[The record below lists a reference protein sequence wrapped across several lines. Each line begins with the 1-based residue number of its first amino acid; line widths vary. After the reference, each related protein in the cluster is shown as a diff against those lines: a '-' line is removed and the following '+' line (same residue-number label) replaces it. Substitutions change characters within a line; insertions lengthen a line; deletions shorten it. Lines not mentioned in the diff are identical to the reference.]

1 MIGSGNE
8 VDQLLVTIQ
17 DALDATGVYVA
28 PSLRAEVS
36 DRDVAAIEAA
46 VARSPEPLF
55 VVAQPLTYDDA
66 FGGDAG
72 DLLSRLHDASGQPGV
87 YVAGVP
93 AFTGGEFELEAR
105 IWEDALGASTT
116 ETYAV
121 SAVGEAQGRDDLG
134 AQLVAVTE
142 AIADGTLQ
150 EQYDAIAGSGS
161 TGTGAPASDDAAATP
176 YVVGGGI
183 ALALVLVWALAR
195 RRPSRSP
202 GTLTPDAQFD
212 LPPSVIERV
221 RDAHDAQLTRRAH
234 DDVLALGERIDAAE
248 LTADGA
254 GDASRSWQATL
265 DHYEAARRVLGEG
278 DAVVDVLDVVGAIVL
293 AERGVEALEAATSGR
308 AFVPTTRCFL
318 DPLHGAA
325 TTEGSLDLPG
335 GRGTVPLCA
344 RCRSDLRKKLRPD
357 ILDVVRDGEAVHYFE
372 TDDEPWASTGFGSLE
387 TDLVAR
393 LHRRR

>member
-28 PSLRAEVS
+28 PGLRSEVS
-36 DRDVAAIEAA
+36 AEDVAAVEAA

-55 VVAQPLTYDDA
+55 VVAHPLAYDDA

-72 DLLSRLHDASGQPGV
+72 DLLSRLHDASGQPGF

-93 AFTGGEFELEAR
+93 AFTAGEFELEAR

-142 AIADGTLQ
+142 AIADGTLE
-150 EQYDAIAGSGS
+150 EQYDAIAGTSS
-161 TGTGAPASDDAAATP
+161 TGAPSADDASATP

-183 ALALVLVWALAR
+183 VLALVLVWALAR
-195 RRPSRSP
+195 RRPARPS
-202 GTLTPDAQFD
+202 GTRKPDAQFD
-212 LPPSVIERV
+212 LPPSVIDRV

-234 DDVLALGERIDAAE
+234 DEVLALGERIDAAE
-248 LTADGA
+248 LATDGA

-278 DAVVDVLDVVGAIVL
+278 DAVVDVLDVIGAIVL

-344 RCRSDLRKKLRPD
+344 RCRRDLRDRRRPD

-387 TDLVAR
+387 TDLVGR